1 MLEFSDEDVR
11 AAITAFN
18 EKKES
23 TLKMNK
29 IGDLSREIE
38 IIQKKQMEIL
48 KLKSTTPRKKIH
60 QVSQTTDDRE
70 KN

>member
-60 QVSQTTDDRE
+60 
-70 KN
+70 